1 MGYEQMNQ
9 RMRGNNPEILLFNH
23 FEVNSGICT
32 KSGLVRTLKKYY
44 ENQKEA
50 RASNYSIFDS
60 TPTTFLVTTSR
71 ADDNNSMTNFISR
84 FNEIEKSVAR
94 KERMPVKHCSENIWL
109 VKPENMN

>member
-50 RASNYSIFDS
+50 RACNY
-60 TPTTFLVTTSR
+60 
-71 ADDNNSMTNFISR
+71 
-84 FNEIEKSVAR
+84 
-94 KERMPVKHCSENIWL
+94 
-109 VKPENMN
+109 

>member
-9 RMRGNNPEILLFNH
+9 RIRSGHEILLFNH

-50 RASNYSIFDS
+50 KACNY
-60 TPTTFLVTTSR
+60 
-71 ADDNNSMTNFISR
+71 
-84 FNEIEKSVAR
+84 
-94 KERMPVKHCSENIWL
+94 
-109 VKPENMN
+109 